1 MILTDTVLQA
11 LREMINEKTDYRSGP
26 ALVSLFN
33 QIGGFHDVYKQG
45 FPSRWVYTDERL
57 KSLNGTPEL
66 DKIIKYIF
74 SPAKFIGEL
83 GKLGILI
90 EEFNKYLTFDGW
102 KVVVVGKNVEIHR
115 VDENLIIDKINKG
128 VQNISDTKEA
138 DFLSVE
144 YDDVTADALPI
155 TEQIKPFINSRI
167 DEMKSCFESHAY
179 LAAIIICGSLL
190 EGVLL
195 GLASMYPREFNT
207 SASAPRNNGRVKQF
221 HEWKLAEFINTARDV
236 GFIQEDVRKFS
247 HVLRDF
253 RNYIHP
259 FQQMS
264 SGFTPDEHT
273 AKICMQVLKAALS
286 QIVDYRITQN

>member
-1 MILTDTVLQA
+1 MILTDSVLQA
-11 LREMINEKTDYRSGP
+11 LRDMINEKTAYRSGP
-26 ALVSLFN
+26 VLVSLFN

-45 FPSRWVYTDERL
+45 FPSRWVYTDEKL
-57 KSLNGTPEL
+57 NSLNGTPEL

-74 SPAKFIGEL
+74 SPSKFIGKLDEL
-83 GKLGILI
+83 GNLI

-102 KVVVVGKNVEIHR
+102 KVVVFGKNIEIHR
-115 VDENLIIDKINKG
+115 IVENIIIDEINKG
-128 VQNISDTKEA
+128 VQNIPDTKEA

-144 YDDVTADALPI
+144 YDDVTADTLPI
-155 TEQIKPFINSRI
+155 TEQVKPFINSRI
-167 DEMKSCFESHAY
+167 NEMKSCFESHAY

-195 GLASMYPREFNT
+195 GLASMHPKEFNT
-207 SASAPRNNGRVKQF
+207 SSSAPQNNGSVKQF
-221 HEWKLAEFINTARDV
+221 YEWKLAEFINVASDI
-236 GFIQEDVRKFS
+236 GFLHEDVRKFS

-286 QIVDYRITQN
+286 QIVEYK